1 MKINER
7 DIIIYNHSGNSH
19 RVKYY
24 YGCYDPLQYP
34 LLFPYG
40 DIGWHEGVEKIV
52 KTRAQKFCKDDL
64 LSDPRVIASADD
76 IIQKEEKG

>member
-1 MKINER
+1 VKINEW

-34 LLFPYG
+34 LLFSCG
-40 DIGWHEGVEKIV
+40 DIGWHEGIEV
-52 KTRAQKFCKDDL
+52 KTKAEKFYKDDL
-64 LSDPRVIASADD
+64 INDLSVVASAED